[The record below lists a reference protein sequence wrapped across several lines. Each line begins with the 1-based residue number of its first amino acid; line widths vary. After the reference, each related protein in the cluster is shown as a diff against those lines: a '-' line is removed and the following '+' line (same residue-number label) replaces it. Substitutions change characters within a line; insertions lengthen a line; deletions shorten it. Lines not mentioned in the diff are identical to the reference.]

1 VTLALP
7 EAMRAELKVPLGQL
21 LTGEPSET
29 VLRLGEILREKKPPK
44 FAVVGDFTTKNI
56 LTAGLEPDIV
66 VVDYRVM
73 RVDVEPMDFEG
84 RQLFRTRNPAGGIE
98 VGVWLVLKKVVTLNR
113 RVAVIVEGEEDLI
126 VLPLISM
133 MPLGSVIVYGQ
144 PGSGLVVVE
153 VSEERKGWAEE
164 FMARMEEC

>member
-1 VTLALP
+1 
-7 EAMRAELKVPLGQL
+7 MRAELKEPLGQL
-21 LTGEPSET
+21 LTGEPSQT
-29 VLRLGEILREKKPPK
+29 ALRLREILNEKKPPK
-44 FAVVGDFTTKNI
+44 FAVVGDFTTRNI

-66 VVDYRVM
+66 VVDHRIM
-73 RVDVEPMDFEG
+73 RVNVEPMDLDS
-84 RQLFRTRNPAGGIE
+84 RQLFRTKNPAGEIE
-98 VGVWLVLKKVVTLNR
+98 AEIWPVFKKAVTLNR
-113 RVAVIVEGEEDLI
+113 RAAVIVEGEEDLL

-153 VSEERKGWAEE
+153 VSKERKGWAEE